1 MSNQKLD
8 IESLLESEYLRDFD
22 EPEMALAAA
31 QIWGLTLEETQEM
44 EETTGNYVYGK
55 TYTHPYISGEFWVM
69 DYSDV
74 EDAFEKYE
82 NDLIDELIVPE
93 LENVSSYL
101 VEAFDREYYIR
112 TVKHE
117 SGYDVLASY
126 DGYSHDVN
134 INGNDYVVFRMN

>member
-1 MSNQKLD
+1 
-8 IESLLESEYLRDFD
+8 
-22 EPEMALAAA
+22 
-31 QIWGLTLEETQEM
+31 
-44 EETTGNYVYGK
+44 
-55 TYTHPYISGEFWVM
+55 M

-82 NDLIDELIVPE
+82 NDFIDELIVPE

-101 VEAFDREYYIR
+101 VEAFDRGYYIR